1 MKRIIIF
8 IIRGYQITIGR
19 MLPRVCRF
27 EPTCSTYALDA
38 LREYGLL
45 KGLAMSAWR
54 LFRCNP
60 FVAGGLD
67 PVPRRRC
74 DHG

>member
-1 MKRIIIF
+1 MTGILIL
-8 IIRGYQITIGR
+8 IIRGYQITIGK

-38 LREYGLL
+38 LREYGLF

-54 LFRCNP
+54 LLRCNP
-60 FVAGGLD
+60 FVAGGFD
-67 PVPRRRC
+67 PVPKKGC
-74 DHG
+74 EHG